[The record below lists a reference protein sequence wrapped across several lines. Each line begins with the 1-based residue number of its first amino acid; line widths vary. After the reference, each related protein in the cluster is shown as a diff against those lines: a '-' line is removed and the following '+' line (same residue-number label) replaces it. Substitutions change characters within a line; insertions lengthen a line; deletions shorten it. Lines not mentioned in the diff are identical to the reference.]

1 MVSLGFP
8 HIFLHFQP
16 FSVLTDVTVAF
27 HNYVSTLK
35 TKNESR
41 VEHAESIKD
50 DHMDKFFFKLDHQL
64 QLQHSKYL
72 INVTTNQ
79 LIKLIY

>member
-8 HIFLHFQP
+8 RIFLYFQP
-16 FSVLTDVTVAF
+16 FFVLTDVTVAF

-50 DHMDKFFFKLDHQL
+50 DHMAKVFFKLEL
-64 QLQHSKYL
+64 PTAASAF
-72 INVTTNQ
+72 
-79 LIKLIY
+79 